1 MEDRFCALRLPA
13 FAIAVGAQERT
24 TNSLTDVTG
33 TWAITIESHQ
43 LGLELEQKDAKVEGV
58 LHAMGQRIL
67 LIGEFADR
75 KLILKGEQS
84 EDQIAQAK
92 EDGAGPITATMMD
105 DGTLSGELS
114 TNHGR
119 AKFTAER
126 LKKP

>member
-1 MEDRFCALRLPA
+1 MLKTLLTLAAACG
-13 FAIAVGAQERT
+13 FAITVAAQERAA
-24 TNSLTDVTG
+24 SSITDVTG

-43 LGLELEQKDAKVEGV
+43 LGLELEQKDAKVEGT
-58 LHAMGQRIL
+58 LYAMGQRIPL
-67 LIGEFADR
+67 VGTFADR
-75 KLILKGEQS
+75 KLVLKGERT
-84 EDQIAQAK
+84 EDQIPHA